1 MTDIARSQP
10 RPGRLRSI
18 LPPPNPRRWSTE
30 IEFLEEIPAELAIAL
45 WRMLRR
51 TRLWAAVPPSARKNL
66 ALPDA
71 SAAGERLAAAC
82 AHAPRLLEAFGTFA
96 LLGREPDAVTAH
108 QLAQACSRVQMW
120 AEERASFDIAA
131 LFAEAAA
138 TADPDTPAR
147 AFDAGR
153 LCRRADHHG
162 RAAAWYL
169 RAFSLAVR
177 QKSDPDV
184 IKALL
189 GYGNL
194 MKDLG
199 HNEEAR
205 VYYERVARRAA
216 GSGRRRQA
224 AEAHHSLLTL
234 AAEAGMY
241 PAACRHVRKAI
252 DNYPIYHPFIPY
264 LVHDFAYVLLQNR
277 HFSFAFSLLSRLVS
291 IIEDQDAL
299 AIVHASL
306 ARAAGGMRD
315 VRRFREAEKSTLLIF
330 EHHQDYAPSVYN
342 CLAEGA
348 WALGEL
354 TQAEVYAAAALNIA
368 RIRKDD
374 PATVIAGN
382 ILSSVVDGTAPLS
395 EIEPADRK
403 RLDSLVHRLMA
414 RLRTW
419 GAASRNAQ
427 SATPHAGVGPVTSS
441 EAA

>member
-1 MTDIARSQP
+1 MESYLDCPMTDIARSQP

-30 IEFLEEIPAELAIAL
+30 IEFLEEIPPELAIAL

-51 TRLWAAVPPSARKNL
+51 TRLWAAVPPPARKNL
-66 ALPDA
+66 ALPNS

-96 LLGREPDAVTAH
+96 LLGREPEAVTAP
-108 QLAQACSRVQMW
+108 QLARACHRVQVW
-120 AEERASFDIAA
+120 AEERVSLDIAA

-138 TADPDTPAR
+138 TADPDASSQ

-153 LCRRADHHG
+153 LCRRAAHHE

-177 QKSDPDV
+177 QKSDQDV

-199 HNEEAR
+199 RRDEAR

-216 GSGRRRQA
+216 SSGRRRQA

-252 DNYPIYHPFIPY
+252 ENYPIHNPFVPY
-264 LVHDFAYVLLQNR
+264 LVHDFAYVLLENR
-277 HFSFAFSLLSRLVS
+277 HFSFAVSLLSRLVS

-299 AIVHASL
+299 AIVYASL

-315 VRRFREAEKSTLLIF
+315 VRRFREAEQSTLLIF
-330 EHHQDYAPSVYN
+330 EHHQEYAPSVFN
-342 CLAEGA
+342 P
-348 WALGEL
+348 
-354 TQAEVYAAAALNIA
+354 
-368 RIRKDD
+368 D
-374 PATVIAGN
+374 PARV
-382 ILSSVVDGTAPLS
+382 
-395 EIEPADRK
+395 K
-403 RLDSLVHRLMA
+403 
-414 RLRTW
+414 
-419 GAASRNAQ
+419 
-427 SATPHAGVGPVTSS
+427 VG
-441 EAA
+441 